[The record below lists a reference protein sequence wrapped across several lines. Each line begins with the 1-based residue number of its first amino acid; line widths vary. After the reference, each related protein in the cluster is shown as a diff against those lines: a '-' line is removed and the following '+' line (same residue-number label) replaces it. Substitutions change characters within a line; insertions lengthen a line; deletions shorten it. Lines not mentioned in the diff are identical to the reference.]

1 MVWWGE
7 IFSEDVRMKNGM
19 KAAIAAILVLILAG
33 GGEFFYLRRERNRP
47 MVVHAP
53 VRERIADDDLVF
65 LKHKRQDSMADM
77 KELVG
82 ATVWVSAGGQL
93 DYYPYAGH
101 TVNFGKVAGTLL
113 GAEPMVV
120 KGFVEQVAPKA
131 ATFRIPGGDRQ
142 VLMVFTRPNDAK
154 EYAVPMGYRQA
165 GQYTFYADEIL
176 FYDDPHE
183 LYKHWGPEI
192 WKAVDSHTVILGMN
206 ERQVELALGQ
216 VSKSTSKEYG
226 NRMVVFANLGHPM
239 AVTFEKNKVTAFR
252 EDQGY

>member
-1 MVWWGE
+1 
-7 IFSEDVRMKNGM
+7 MKNGV
-19 KAAIAAILVLILAG
+19 KAAIAATLVLILEVG
-33 GGEFFYLRRERNRP
+33 GQLMYLHHERNKP
-47 MVVHAP
+47 MVVVNAP

-65 LKHKRQDSMADM
+65 LKQKRQSSIKDM
-77 KELVG
+77 KDLVG
-82 ATVWVSAGGQL
+82 TTVWVSAGGQL

-101 TVNFGKVAGTLL
+101 SANYGKVAGTLL

-120 KGFVEQVAPKA
+120 KDFVEQVAPKSG
-131 ATFRIPGGDRQ
+131 TVRIPGGDKQ
-142 VLMVFTRPNDAK
+142 VLMVFTKPNDTK
-154 EYAVPMGYRQA
+154 QYAVPMGYRQA

-216 VSKSTSKEYG
+216 VSKSTSKDYG
-226 NRMVVFANLGHPM
+226 NRMVVFANLGKPM

>member
-1 MVWWGE
+1 MQ
-7 IFSEDVRMKNGM
+7 NGV
-19 KAAIAAILVLILAG
+19 KTAIGATVVLVLAVGVRVGLIS
-33 GGEFFYLRRERNRP
+33 RERNVP
-47 MVVHAP
+47 VTVKAP

-65 LKHKRQDSMADM
+65 LKQKRQSSIKDM
-77 KELVG
+77 KDLVG
-82 ATVWVSAGGQL
+82 TTVWVSAGGQL

-101 TVNFGKVAGTLL
+101 SVNYGKAAGTLL
-113 GAEPMVV
+113 GAEPLVV
-120 KGFVEQVAPKA
+120 KDFVEQVAPKS
-131 ATFRIPGGDRQ
+131 ATVRIPGGDKQ
-142 VLMVFTRPNDAK
+142 VLMVFTKPNETK
-154 EYAVPMGYRQA
+154 QYAVPMGYRQA

-216 VSKSTSKEYG
+216 VSKSTSKDYG

-239 AVTFEKNKVTAFR
+239 AVTFEKNHVTAFR